1 MVSFLGLRKEDALKK
16 AEKDEVQLTLVSY
29 SSNRGVE
36 NSDSEIVI
44 RERFSNNQVELV
56 VSEFKTTLL

>member
-1 MVSFLGLRKEDALKK
+1 VVSFLGLRKEDALKK